1 MDAPMIHRFICRKL
15 RREVTL
21 AVFAPV
27 LAAGVSQ
34 AATLRGPDGG
44 EVRSLVIGIDTY
56 KHVRPLKGAVAD
68 AQDIYSALKRN
79 GVNDAVILP
88 NAQVERVAGL
98 REFARLVQRPRSN
111 ALVLLSIAGHGT
123 QEPERVKGSQ
133 PDGMDS
139 VFLLPSFEPNRAG
152 SAQRVLGSE
161 FNHYIKKLE

>member
-79 GVNDAVILP
+79 GVNDAVILT
-88 NAQVERVAGL
+88 NDQVDRVAVL
-98 REFARLVQRPRSN
+98 RELDRLVQRARSYHPG
-111 ALVLLSIAGHGT
+111 LLSI
-123 QEPERVKGSQ
+123 SC
-133 PDGMDS
+133 
-139 VFLLPSFEPNRAG
+139 
-152 SAQRVLGSE
+152 
-161 FNHYIKKLE
+161 